1 MKTLA
6 KWTSTLITTIFV
18 LIIVFALFSVV
29 SSRLSGEEPQ
39 MMGYQ
44 LKSVLSGSMEP
55 GIKTGSVIAIKP
67 TKNPNT
73 YQKGDVITFKSIDN
87 ANVLITHRIMEVQ
100 TIDSQIHYVTKGDN
114 NDANDTKPIP
124 AINVIGHY
132 DGFTI
137 PYIGYGLN
145 FYNTDAGKI
154 ILLILP
160 GLLLVGY
167 AVYTTWRT
175 IASIEDKEEQQPSD
189 SPKTI

>member
-6 KWTSTLITTIFV
+6 KWTGRAFTSLFV
-18 LIIVFALFSVV
+18 IVIVFALYSVV
-29 SSRLSGEEPQ
+29 SSRVSGEEPQ
-39 MMGYQ
+39 ILGYQ

-55 GIKTGSVIAIKP
+55 AIQTGSVIAIKP
-67 TKNPNT
+67 SKDPNI
-73 YQKGDVITFKSIDN
+73 YKKGDVITFKSIDN
-87 ANVLITHRIMEVQ
+87 ANVLITHRIMEVH
-100 TIDSQIHYVTKGDN
+100 TIDSQVHYVTKGDN

-124 AINVIGHY
+124 AMNVVGSY

-160 GLLLVGY
+160 GILLVGY

-175 IASIEDKEEQQPSD
+175 IASIEEKDENETSE